1 MEGANLG
8 RCQESQKTIVISEFS
23 TFKLFTMLNFMVI
36 SSPHSPFPNS
46 HPSFP
51 VPRPPFPFLKIAISL
66 SFNAAKYISS
76 ETAITF
82 WTPLRYNNDV
92 KITTKPLS
100 ILLEK

>member
-1 MEGANLG
+1 MEGANID

-36 SSPHSPFPNS
+36 SSPHSP
-46 HPSFP
+46 FP

-100 ILLEK
+100 ILLEKQSIV